1 MKNKSLS
8 FFYAF
13 KIFVRKKARLFT
25 STVYIIRNIE
35 EGVKK
40 MEDKFNGAT
49 EFEKELA
56 KSLFEILK
64 GKIIDFMEYCI
75 MTHDVDGI
83 NNLLKLLE
91 ENRF

>member
-1 MKNKSLS
+1 
-8 FFYAF
+8 
-13 KIFVRKKARLFT
+13 
-25 STVYIIRNIE
+25 
-35 EGVKK
+35 